1 MGRGWAG
8 GQGLGAGGRE
18 GARPGVFCSLPI
30 LESPR
35 PWRDSA
41 GISTCVMT
49 QQPPNTHPKIKA
61 FFLLAGLRLPERACS
76 QSWGPVPSPK
86 THWRKGS
93 GSLQT
98 PGTTRLNEVG
108 ENRSPGKGMRFHQG
122 PRRSKPRPEAPSPSR
137 TLSPEPAPPTRGLLA
152 GPPAAARTLLKARG
166 PVPGPR
172 TSPGYEPDVRVAS
185 DERLQVPPDV
195 VLVSLAH
202 YVSHARDSLV
212 QPRGFGALRRRRR
225 GGPPPTPAPFPLPPA
240 APRLVTRLAPC
251 SHYLG
256 PTRTASHP
264 ADWVR
269 VRVPRL
275 RVPLPSPQHGAGE
288 AFRVCSG
295 G

>member
-1 MGRGWAG
+1 MGRGRAG

-122 PRRSKPRPEAPSPSR
+122 PPAGPSPAQRPPPRPVPCPQNQ
-137 TLSPEPAPPTRGLLA
+137 LP
-152 GPPAAARTLLKARG
+152 PPAG
-166 PVPGPR
+166 C
-172 TSPGYEPDVRVAS
+172 
-185 DERLQVPPDV
+185 
-195 VLVSLAH
+195 SLAH
-202 YVSHARDSLV
+202 L
-212 QPRGFGALRRRRR
+212 QPQEL
-225 GGPPPTPAPFPLPPA
+225 
-240 APRLVTRLAPC
+240 
-251 SHYLG
+251 S
-256 PTRTASHP
+256 
-264 ADWVR
+264 
-269 VRVPRL
+269 
-275 RVPLPSPQHGAGE
+275 
-288 AFRVCSG
+288 
-295 G
+295 